1 MRNVRFGV
9 ATIVLATVFAF
20 VSSAYA
26 GPYSDDLSKCL
37 VSSTTNEEKGTLV
50 KWIFS
55 IAALHPAVSS
65 VSAVTDQQRTDL
77 NKATASLFET
87 LLTDRCKKET
97 KDAVKYEGTNT
108 IQEAFGVL
116 GQAAMME
123 LFTNDAVAGGLQEF
137 AQYVDEKK
145 LSPVLKTSKE

>member
-1 MRNVRFGV
+1 MRRMRVDVVLV
-9 ATIVLATVFAF
+9 ALVVVLGFARGAF
-20 VSSAYA
+20 A

-37 VSSTTNEEKGTLV
+37 VGSTTNEEKGTLV

-65 VSAVTDQQRTDL
+65 VSAVDATQRTDL

-87 LLTDRCKKET
+87 LLTDRCKKQAR
-97 KDAVKYEGTNT
+97 DAVKYEGTNT
-108 IQEAFGVL
+108 IEEAFGVL

-123 LFTNDAVAGGLQEF
+123 LFTNEQVSSGLQEF
-137 AQYVDEKK
+137 ASHVDVEK
-145 LSPVLKTSKE
+145 LNPVLKASGK

>member
-1 MRNVRFGV
+1 MRRIRCSV
-9 ATIVLATVFAF
+9 AVVTLALG
-20 VSSAYA
+20 VSSAVA

-65 VSAVTDQQRTDL
+65 VSSVTDKQRVDL
-77 NKATASLFET
+77 NKSTAALFET
-87 LLTDRCKKET
+87 LLADRCKKQT
-97 KDAVKYEGTNT
+97 RDAVKYEGTNT
-108 IQEAFGVL
+108 IQESFGVL

-123 LFTNDAVAGGLQEF
+123 LFTNEAVANGLQEF
-137 AQYVDEKK
+137 ANYVDEKK
-145 LSPVLKTSKE
+145 LAPVLKASKD

>member
-1 MRNVRFGV
+1 MRRMRIDVVLVALVVAFGFV
-9 ATIVLATVFAF
+9 HGAF
-20 VSSAYA
+20 A

-37 VSSTTNEEKGTLV
+37 VGATTNEEKGTLV

-65 VSAVTDQQRTDL
+65 VSAVNDKQRTDL

-87 LLTDRCKKET
+87 LLADRCKKQT
-97 KDAVKYEGTNT
+97 QDAVKYEGTNT

-145 LSPVLKTSKE
+145 LSTVLKTSKE